1 MTGLTGWYFSRLGKD
16 SQDFENCGL
25 LDLLVFTCYILLMF
39 TKSDKK
45 WLREN
50 FATKDDLKNL
60 ATKDDFKKLDKKL
73 DKKFTDLFDFLDKDV
88 METKRK
94 ITTIEQALQISPV
107 S

>member
-1 MTGLTGWYFSRLGKD
+1 
-16 SQDFENCGL
+16 
-25 LDLLVFTCYILLMF
+25 MF

-45 WLREN
+45 WLKDN
-50 FATKDDLKNL
+50 FATKDDLKDF
-60 ATKDDFKKLDKKL
+60 ATKDDLKAMEDRQDKKYVTKDDLKKLDKKL

-94 ITTIEQALQISPV
+94 ITTIEQVLQIPSV